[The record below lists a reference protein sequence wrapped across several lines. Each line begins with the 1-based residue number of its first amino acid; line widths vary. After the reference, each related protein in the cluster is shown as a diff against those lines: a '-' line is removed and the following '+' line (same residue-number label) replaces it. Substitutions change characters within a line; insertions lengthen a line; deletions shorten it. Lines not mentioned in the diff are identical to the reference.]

1 MTHGGA
7 EAGAEPGPPPLMD
20 RIARTIAICGGL
32 FMLAAAT
39 MVTISVLLRWLLK
52 SGIRGDF
59 EMVQIA
65 TAVAVFAF
73 LPLCQIR
80 RGNVFVDTFTL
91 STPTWLNRGLDRL
104 WDVVY
109 AGFAF
114 LIGWRLIL
122 GGLDAIA
129 SRTSSMVLAIPVGWA
144 ILAVGAMALFLGVV
158 ALTTARRLGRSF
170 S

>member
-59 EMVQIA
+59 GDRPDRHRSGGLRLPA
-65 TAVAVFAF
+65 AV
-73 LPLCQIR
+73 PDP
-80 RGNVFVDTFTL
+80 RGNVFVDTFAL

-114 LIGWRLIL
+114 
-122 GGLDAIA
+122 
-129 SRTSSMVLAIPVGWA
+129 
-144 ILAVGAMALFLGVV
+144 
-158 ALTTARRLGRSF
+158 
-170 S
+170 

>member
-7 EAGAEPGPPPLMD
+7 EAGAESAPPPWMD
-20 RIARTIAICGGL
+20 RIARAIAICGGL

-39 MVTISVLLRWLLK
+39 MVTISVLLRWLLR

-91 STPTWLNRGLDRL
+91 RTPTWLNRGLDRL

-122 GGLDAIA
+122 GGLDAIV

-158 ALTTARRLGRSF
+158 ALTTARRLGRRF
-170 S
+170 T